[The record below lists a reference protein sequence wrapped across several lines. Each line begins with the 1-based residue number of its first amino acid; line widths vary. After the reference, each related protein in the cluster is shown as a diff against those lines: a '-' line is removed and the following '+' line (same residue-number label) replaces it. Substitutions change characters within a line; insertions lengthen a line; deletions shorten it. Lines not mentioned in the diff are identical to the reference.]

1 MRVFSL
7 FSILHMYISDIITK
21 AKCHLARNVTVGHFL
36 PPIPV
41 IPQSNPRLS
50 QPAHD
55 SAPINPNIS
64 MSLPAFDPNDDR
76 ISCRYRVAK
85 SQLLHDANISLGVGR
100 QTTESIE
107 RDLLVCALKDGG
119 LLEGVGLLLLHDT
132 PLPKGGV
139 KDSLAEIEP
148 SSHLNLFSPT

>member
-1 MRVFSL
+1 
-7 FSILHMYISDIITK
+7 
-21 AKCHLARNVTVGHFL
+21 
-36 PPIPV
+36 
-41 IPQSNPRLS
+41 
-50 QPAHD
+50 
-55 SAPINPNIS
+55 

-107 RDLLVCALKDGG
+107 RDLLVCTLKDGS

-139 KDSLAEIEP
+139 EDSLAEIEP
-148 SSHLNLFSPT
+148 SSHLNLFTTS